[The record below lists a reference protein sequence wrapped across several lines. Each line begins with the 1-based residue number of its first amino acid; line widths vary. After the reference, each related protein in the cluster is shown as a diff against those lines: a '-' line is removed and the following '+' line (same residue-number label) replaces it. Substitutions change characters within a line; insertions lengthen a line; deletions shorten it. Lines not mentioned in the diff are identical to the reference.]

1 MPFAAA
7 AEFKKH
13 KAKCEAEAK
22 KIPNSG
28 DALAVVKKSGDVE
41 KAAAAWDKAYKAGD
55 AKALRAALADL
66 LQATKIFRAKLSA
79 VIVKAQKAKNEGA
92 VEVAADMLG
101 GAMNVEQMA
110 QLESL
115 SALKTLEK
123 AGSGKEM
130 PATTFFADWTAAK
143 KMFEALTGKKKP
155 AEGFLLAFRASSGLE
170 KATKALDAA
179 TRANDVDA
187 LQKAIKGFEK
197 TGSEYFATVKKK
209 AKVSVAADDTDI
221 PDESEEAFNYDQA
234 LAILLKNLNVIR
246 KEAGDILAE
255 AKK

>member
-7 AEFKKH
+7 PEFKKH

-115 SALKTLEK
+115 TALKKLEK

-209 AKVSVAADDTDI
+209 AKGSVATAETDN
-221 PDESEEAFNYDQA
+221 PAGTEGAFKSVQT
-234 LAILLKNLNVIR
+234 
-246 KEAGDILAE
+246 AGVRVR
-255 AKK
+255 

>member
-1 MPFAAA
+1 MPFVAAS
-7 AEFKKH
+7 EFKKA
-13 KAKCEAEAK
+13 KAKHEAEAK
-22 KIPNSG
+22 KTPNSG
-28 DALAVVKKSGDVE
+28 EAAALLKKSGDVE

-55 AKALRAALADL
+55 AKALREALADL
-66 LQATKIFRAKLSA
+66 LQATKIIRAKLSA
-79 VIVKAQKAKNEGA
+79 VLVKAQKAKNEGA
-92 VEVAADMLG
+92 AEVATGMLG
-101 GAMNVEQMA
+101 DTMNVEQMA
-110 QLESL
+110 QLESQ
-115 SALKTLEK
+115 SAQKKLEK
-123 AGSGKEM
+123 ASGGKEM

-179 TRANDVDA
+179 TRASDVDA
-187 LQKAIKGFEK
+187 LQKAIKAFEK

-221 PDESEEAFNYDQA
+221 PDESAEEFNYDQA
-234 LAILLKNLNVIR
+234 LAILLKSLNVIR

>member
-7 AEFKKH
+7 PEFKKH
-13 KAKCEAEAK
+13 KAKCESEAK

-110 QLESL
+110 QLESQ
-115 SALKTLEK
+115 SALKKLEK
-123 AGSGKEM
+123 SGGKEM
-130 PATTFFADWTAAK
+130 PATTFFADWTSAK

-155 AEGFLLAFRASSGLE
+155 AEGFLLTFRASSGLE

-197 TGSEYFATVKKK
+197 TGSEYFAIVKKK

-246 KEAGDILAE
+246 REAGDILAE
-255 AKK
+255 ARK